1 MDKLEKHFKK
11 LLQNVNISSNYGS
24 AGARTT
30 TIMRD
35 AGYTENQISETI
47 HGHDNNITWEDLRD
61 IFEFQNRL
69 CYYLSWKIDLDELY
83 VPYSPFAP
91 SVDRIDNSKGY
102 DLDNIVICTRFA
114 NLGMS
119 AYNHPNFRERL
130 QYEMDNRENI
140 FVERYKK
147 QPKFGLDN
155 FL

>member
-1 MDKLEKHFKK
+1 MSKKHFKK
-11 LLQNVNISSNYGS
+11 LLKNVDFSANYGA
-24 AGARTT
+24 AGGRTFT
-30 TIMRD
+30 LLRD
-35 AGYTENQISETI
+35 AGYTENEISNKF
-47 HGHDNNITWEDLRD
+47 HGHDNSITWEDLRD

-130 QYEMDNRENI
+130 QYEMDNRDPK

-147 QPKFGLDN
+147 QPTFGLDD